1 MSAIERFP
9 ALLSPFP
16 VVSDLIPHAGSYKT
30 VYPEVTKNPEQIKH
44 RVLYPDVSKNSAPA
58 PKTKP
63 SFGMIY
69 PGHYVAMGTVPVT
82 LGTILKKN

>member
-16 VVSDLIPHAGSYKT
+16 VVSDLIPHSGSYKT
-30 VYPEVTKNPEQIKH
+30 VYPEVTKNPEQINHHVK
-44 RVLYPDVSKNSAPA
+44 YPNLSKNSASA

-63 SFGMIY
+63 CFGMIY
-69 PGHYVAMGTVPVT
+69 PGHYTAMGTVPVT
-82 LGTILKKN
+82 LGPVLKKN